1 MTTSFT
7 TARHWQQSYDARVPT
22 DINPDAWPSV
32 VAMAQEAMQRYA
44 SHTAFRCFGHSLSYA
59 DVDRQSR
66 AFAAYLQHL
75 DVQRGDRVAVMLP
88 NIPAFPVAMFGV
100 LRAGA
105 AQVNV
110 NPTYTPQELL
120 HQLNDAGVQT
130 IVIIASALPTLKAIL
145 VSTTIRKVIVV
156 HPGDTLDESVVTSK
170 IDIQTSQDF
179 PSTLFVDALREGSA
193 MQVIPVD
200 LTGDDLLFL
209 QYTGGT
215 TGPSKGAALS
225 HRNLIANIMQ
235 ARAFLP
241 DMFDTVGD
249 NAVVTALPLFHVFAL
264 TINLLICFSA
274 GAENWLVPD
283 ARNSDDLVDTLI
295 KARPTLLTGV
305 NTLYGALV
313 RHPRIGEVDFSR
325 LRLAIGGG
333 AAVLPATSTQWKKI
347 TGQEILE
354 GYGLSETSAILC
366 LNVMGRSHFSAAVG
380 LPLSSTDIV
389 LLKDDDQPAA
399 LGEAGEICAKGPQIM
414 SGYWQ
419 KPTANAN
426 AFTVDG
432 YFRTGDIG
440 LFAAD
445 GLLKIVDRKKDLI
458 IVSGFNVY
466 PNEVEVV
473 VASCTGV
480 SECAVIGMPD
490 DRSGE
495 SVCLYVV
502 KAANVTLDE
511 AMLIQHCRAHLAAY
525 KVPRQVRFLEALPK
539 SVVGKILRRDL
550 RVLASAGSS
559 TETTLVS

>member
-1 MTTSFT
+1 MTTPFT
-7 TARHWQQSYDARVPT
+7 PPRHWQQSYDARVPA
-22 DINPDAWPSV
+22 DINPDACPTV
-32 VAMAQEAMQRYA
+32 VAMAVAAMQRYA
-44 SHTAFRCFGHSLSYA
+44 SHTAFRCFNRSLSYA
-59 DVDRQSR
+59 DVDQQSC

-75 DVQRGDRVAVMLP
+75 GVQRGDRIAVMLP
-88 NIPAFPVAMFGV
+88 NIPAFPVAMFGI

-130 IVIIASALPTLKAIL
+130 IVIIASALPTLESIL
-145 VSTTIRKVIVV
+145 VSTTIRKIIVV
-156 HPGDTLDESVVTSK
+156 HPGDTLDGPVVTGE
-170 IDIQTSQDF
+170 IDIQSSPGF
-179 PSTLFVDALREGSA
+179 PLTRFADALREGST
-193 MQVIPVD
+193 MQLTPVE

-225 HRNLIANIMQ
+225 HRNLVANIMQ

-241 DMFDTVGD
+241 DMFDTDGANV
-249 NAVVTALPLFHVFAL
+249 VVTALPLFHVFAL
-264 TINLLICFSA
+264 MVNLLTCFSV
-274 GAENWLVPD
+274 GAENWLIPD

-295 KARPTLLTGV
+295 RARPTLLTGV

-333 AAVLPATSTQWKKI
+333 AAVLPATSTQWKNI

-366 LNVMGRSHFSAAVG
+366 LNAMGRSNFSAAVG
-380 LPLSSTDIV
+380 LPLPSTDIV
-389 LLKDDDQPAA
+389 LLKDDDQPAT

-419 KPTANAN
+419 KPSANAK
-426 AFTVDG
+426 AFTADG

-440 LFAAD
+440 IFAAD

-473 VASCTGV
+473 VASCAGV

-490 DRSGE
+490 ERSGE

-502 KAANVTLDE
+502 RAANATLDE

-525 KVPRQVRFLEALPK
+525 KVPRQVRFLTALPK
-539 SVVGKILRRDL
+539 STVGKILRRDL
-550 RVLASAGSS
+550 RVLATAGSS
-559 TETTLVS
+559 TETTLIS

>member
-1 MTTSFT
+1 MTQSFT
-7 TARHWQQSYDARVPT
+7 TARHWQQSYDARVPAN
-22 DINPDAWPSV
+22 INPDAWPSV
-32 VAMAQEAMQRYA
+32 VAMAQDAMQRYT
-44 SHTAFRCFGHSLSYA
+44 SQTAFRCFKHSLSYA
-59 DVDRQSR
+59 DVDQQSC
-66 AFAAYLQHL
+66 AFAAYLQHNG
-75 DVQRGDRVAVMLP
+75 VQRGDRVAVMLP
-88 NIPAFPVAMFGV
+88 NIPAFPVAMFGI

-120 HQLNDAGVQT
+120 HQINDAGVHT
-130 IVIIASALPTLKAIL
+130 IVIIASALPTLEAIL
-145 VSTTIRKVIVV
+145 VGTTIRKVIVV
-156 HPGDTLDESVVTSK
+156 NLCDTLPGPVADGAM
-170 IDIQTSQDF
+170 DIQSSIPLTRFS
-179 PSTLFVDALREGSA
+179 DALREGSTLHLT
-193 MQVIPVD
+193 PVD

-241 DMFDTVGD
+241 DMFDTDGD
-249 NAVVTALPLFHVFAL
+249 NVVVTALPLFHVFAL
-264 TINLLICFSA
+264 TINLLIGFSA
-274 GAENWLVPD
+274 GAENWLVLD
-283 ARNSDDLVDTLI
+283 ARNTDDLVDTLI

-333 AAVLPATSTQWKKI
+333 AAVLPATSTQWKTI

-366 LNVMGRSHFSAAVG
+366 LNVMGRSQFSAAVG
-380 LPLSSTDIV
+380 LPLPSTDIV
-389 LLKDDDQPAA
+389 LLKDDDQPAQ

-426 AFTVDG
+426 AFTTDG

-440 LFAAD
+440 IFTAD

-473 VASCTGV
+473 VASCAGV

-490 DRSGE
+490 ERSGE

-502 KAANVTLDE
+502 RANDAALDE
-511 AMLIQHCRAHLAAY
+511 ARLIEHCRAHLAAY
-525 KVPRQVRFLEALPK
+525 KVPRQVRFLAALPK
-539 SVVGKILRRDL
+539 STVGKILRRDL
-550 RVLASAGSS
+550 RVLAIADSS
-559 TETTLVS
+559 TEATAVS

>member
-1 MTTSFT
+1 MTTPFT
-7 TARHWQQSYDARVPT
+7 PPRHWQQSYDARVPA
-22 DINPDAWPSV
+22 DINPDACPTV
-32 VAMAQEAMQRYA
+32 VAMAEQAMQRYA
-44 SHTAFRCFGHSLSYA
+44 SHTAFHCFKRSLSYG
-59 DVDRQSR
+59 DVDQQSR
-66 AFAAYLQHL
+66 AMAAYLQHL
-75 DVQRGDRVAVMLP
+75 GVQRGDRIAVMLP
-88 NIPAFPVAMFGV
+88 NIPAFPVAMFGI

-130 IVIIASALPTLKAIL
+130 IVIIASALPALESIL

-156 HPGDTLDESVVTSK
+156 HPGDTLDGPVGNGEFDLPSSPA
-170 IDIQTSQDF
+170 F
-179 PSTLFVDALREGSA
+179 PITRFTDALHEGG
-193 MQVIPVD
+193 QLGLTPVE

-225 HRNLIANIMQ
+225 HRNLIANILQ

-241 DMFDTVGD
+241 DMFDTEGANV
-249 NAVVTALPLFHVFAL
+249 VVTALPLFHVFAL
-264 TINLLICFSA
+264 TINLLIGFSA

-295 KARPTLLTGV
+295 NARPTLLTGV

-333 AAVLPATSTQWKKI
+333 AAVLPATSTQWKTI

-366 LNVMGRSHFSAAVG
+366 LNVMGRSQFSAAVG
-380 LPLSSTDIV
+380 LPLPSTDIV
-389 LLKDDDQPAA
+389 LLKDDDQPAT

-419 KPTANAN
+419 KPTANAK
-426 AFTVDG
+426 AFTADG

-440 LFAAD
+440 IFAAD

-473 VASCTGV
+473 VASCPGV

-490 DRSGE
+490 ERSGE

-502 KAANVTLDE
+502 KAANATLDE
-511 AMLIQHCRAHLAAY
+511 ATLVQHCRAHLAAY
-525 KVPRQVRFLEALPK
+525 KVPRQVRFLTALPK
-539 SVVGKILRRDL
+539 STVGKILRKDL
-550 RVLASAGSS
+550 RVLATAGSS
-559 TETTLVS
+559 PESILVG

>member
-7 TARHWQQSYDARVPT
+7 TARHWQQSYDARVPA
-22 DINPDAWPSV
+22 DINPDACPSV
-32 VAMAQEAMQRYA
+32 VAMAQDAMQRYA
-44 SHTAFRCFGHSLSYA
+44 SHTAFRCFKHSLSYA
-59 DVDRQSR
+59 DVDRQSC
-66 AFAAYLQHL
+66 AFAAYLQHNG
-75 DVQRGDRVAVMLP
+75 VQRGDRVAVMLP
-88 NIPAFPVAMFGV
+88 NIPAFPVAMFGI

-130 IVIIASALPTLKAIL
+130 IVIIASALPTLEAIL
-145 VSTTIRKVIVV
+145 VGTTIRKVIVV
-156 HPGDTLDESVVTSK
+156 NLCDTLAGPVSAGAM
-170 IDIQTSQDF
+170 DIQSSMPVTRF
-179 PSTLFVDALREGSA
+179 IDALREGSTLHLT
-193 MQVIPVD
+193 PVD

-241 DMFDTVGD
+241 DMFDTDGD
-249 NAVVTALPLFHVFAL
+249 NVVVTALPLFHVFAL
-264 TINLLICFSA
+264 TINLLIGFSA

-333 AAVLPATSTQWKKI
+333 AAVLPATSAQWKTI

-366 LNVMGRSHFSAAVG
+366 LNVMGRSQFSAAVG
-380 LPLSSTDIV
+380 LPLPSTDIV

-419 KPTANAN
+419 KPTANTN
-426 AFTVDG
+426 AFTADG

-440 LFAAD
+440 IFAAN

-490 DRSGE
+490 ERSGE

-502 KAANVTLDE
+502 KAASATLDE

-525 KVPRQVRFLEALPK
+525 KVPRQVRFLTALPK
-539 SVVGKILRRDL
+539 STVGKILRRDL
-550 RVLASAGSS
+550 RVLATADSS
-559 TETTLVS
+559 TETAVVS

>member
-1 MTTSFT
+1 MTQTFT
-7 TARHWQQSYDARVPT
+7 AARHWQQSYDARVPA
-22 DINPDAWPSV
+22 DIDPDAWPSV
-32 VAMAQEAMQRYA
+32 VTMAQDAMQRYA
-44 SHTAFRCFGHSLSYA
+44 HHTAFRCFKHSLSYA
-59 DVDRQSR
+59 DVDRQSC
-66 AFAAYLQHL
+66 AFAAYLQHNG
-75 DVQRGDRVAVMLP
+75 VQRGDRIAVMLP
-88 NIPAFPVAMFGV
+88 NIPAFPVAMFGI

-110 NPTYTPQELL
+110 NPTYTSQELL

-130 IVIIASALPTLKAIL
+130 IVIIASALPTLEAIL
-145 VSTTIRKVIVV
+145 IGTTIRKVIVV
-156 HPGDTLDESVVTSK
+156 NLCDTLAGAVAGGAM
-170 IDIQTSQDF
+170 DIQSSMQLTRF
-179 PSTLFVDALREGSA
+179 IDALREGCTLHLT
-193 MQVIPVD
+193 PVN

-241 DMFDTVGD
+241 DMFDTDGD
-249 NAVVTALPLFHVFAL
+249 NVVVTALPLFHVFAL
-264 TINLLICFSA
+264 TINLLICFSV
-274 GAENWLVPD
+274 GVENWLIPD

-295 KARPTLLTGV
+295 GARPTLLTGV
-305 NTLYGALV
+305 NTLYAALV
-313 RHPRIGEVDFSR
+313 RHPRISEVDFSR

-333 AAVLPATSTQWKKI
+333 AAVLPATSAQWKHI

-366 LNVMGRSHFSAAVG
+366 LNVMGRSKFSAAVG
-380 LPLSSTDIV
+380 LPLPSTDIV

-426 AFTVDG
+426 AFTTEG

-440 LFAAD
+440 IFTAD

-480 SECAVIGMPD
+480 SECAVIGRPD
-490 DRSGE
+490 ERSGE

-502 KAANVTLDE
+502 KVANTTLDE
-511 AMLIQHCRAHLAAY
+511 TMLIQYCRAHLAAY
-525 KVPRQVRFLEALPK
+525 KVPREVLFLEALPK
-539 SVVGKILRRDL
+539 STVGKILRRDL
-550 RVLASAGSS
+550 RALAISGAS
-559 TETTLVS
+559 TETSSDS

>member
-1 MTTSFT
+1 MTESFI
-7 TARHWQQSYDARVPT
+7 TARHWQQSYDARVPA
-22 DINPDAWPSV
+22 DINPDTCPSV

-44 SHTAFRCFGHSLSYA
+44 SRTAFRCFNHSLSYA
-59 DVDRQSR
+59 DVDKQSC

-75 DVQRGDRVAVMLP
+75 GVQRGDRIAVMLP
-88 NIPAFPVAMFGV
+88 NIPAFPVAMFGI

-130 IVIIASALPTLKAIL
+130 IVIIASALPALEAIL
-145 VSTTIRKVIVV
+145 VGTTIRKIIVV
-156 HPGDTLDESVVTSK
+156 HPGDTLDGPLATSE
-170 IDIQTSQDF
+170 IDIQSSHDF
-179 PSTLFVDALREGSA
+179 PLTRFVDALREGGTLQA
-193 MQVIPVD
+193 TPVD

-225 HRNLIANIMQ
+225 HRNLVANILQ

-241 DMFDTVGD
+241 DMFDTDGD
-249 NAVVTALPLFHVFAL
+249 NVVVTALPLFHVFAL
-264 TINLLICFSA
+264 MVNLLTSFSA

-313 RHPRIGEVDFSR
+313 RHPRIGEVDFLR

-333 AAVLPATSTQWKKI
+333 AAVLPATSAQWKNI

-366 LNVMGRSHFSAAVG
+366 LNVMGRRNFSAAVG
-380 LPLSSTDIV
+380 LPLPSTDIV
-389 LLKDDDQPAA
+389 LLKDDDQPAT

-426 AFTVDG
+426 AFTADG

-440 LFAAD
+440 IFAAD

-490 DRSGE
+490 ERSGE

-502 KAANVTLDE
+502 KAANAMLDE
-511 AMLIQHCRAHLAAY
+511 AMMIEHCRAHLVAY
-525 KVPRQVRFLEALPK
+525 KVPRQVRFLAALPK
-539 SVVGKILRRDL
+539 STVGKILRRDL
-550 RVLASAGSS
+550 RALATSGSS
-559 TETTLVS
+559 TETTMVS

>member
-1 MTTSFT
+1 M
-7 TARHWQQSYDARVPT
+7 
-22 DINPDAWPSV
+22 
-32 VAMAQEAMQRYA
+32 
-44 SHTAFRCFGHSLSYA
+44 
-59 DVDRQSR
+59 
-66 AFAAYLQHL
+66 
-75 DVQRGDRVAVMLP
+75 
-88 NIPAFPVAMFGV
+88 
-100 LRAGA
+100 
-105 AQVNV
+105 
-110 NPTYTPQELL
+110 
-120 HQLNDAGVQT
+120 
-130 IVIIASALPTLKAIL
+130 
-145 VSTTIRKVIVV
+145 V
-156 HPGDTLDESVVTSK
+156 HPGDTLDGLVATSET
-170 IDIQTSQDF
+170 DIKSSPGF
-179 PSTLFVDALREGSA
+179 PLTRFVDALREGGT
-193 MQVIPVD
+193 MQFKPVE

-225 HRNLIANIMQ
+225 HRNLVANIMQ

-241 DMFDTVGD
+241 DMFDTDGD
-249 NAVVTALPLFHVFAL
+249 NVVVTALPLFHVFAL

-274 GAENWLVPD
+274 GAENWLIPD

-295 KARPTLLTGV
+295 RARPTLLTGV

-333 AAVLPATSTQWKKI
+333 AAVLPATSTQWKNI

-366 LNVMGRSHFSAAVG
+366 LNVMGQSNFSAAVG
-380 LPLSSTDIV
+380 LPLPSTDIV
-389 LLKDDDQPAA
+389 LLKDDDQPAT

-419 KPTANAN
+419 KPSANAK
-426 AFTVDG
+426 AFTADG

-440 LFAAD
+440 IFAAD

-473 VASCTGV
+473 VANCTGV

-490 DRSGE
+490 ERSGE
-495 SVCLYVV
+495 SVYLYVV
-502 KAANVTLDE
+502 KAANAALDE
-511 AMLIQHCRAHLAAY
+511 AMLIEHCRAHLAAY
-525 KVPRQVRFLEALPK
+525 KVPRQVRFLTALPK
-539 SVVGKILRRDL
+539 STVGKILRRDL
-550 RVLASAGSS
+550 RVLATAGCS

>member
-1 MTTSFT
+1 MTQTST
-7 TARHWQQSYDARVPT
+7 TARHWQQSYDARVPA
-22 DINPDAWPSV
+22 DINPDACPSV
-32 VAMAQEAMQRYA
+32 VAMALDAMQRYA
-44 SHTAFRCFGHSLSYA
+44 SHTAFRCFKHSLSYA
-59 DVDRQSR
+59 DVDQQSC
-66 AFAAYLQHL
+66 AFAAYLQHNG
-75 DVQRGDRVAVMLP
+75 VQRGDRVAVMLP
-88 NIPAFPVAMFGV
+88 NIPAFPVAMFGI

-130 IVIIASALPTLKAIL
+130 IVIIASALPTLEAIL
-145 VSTTIRKVIVV
+145 VGTTIRKVIVV
-156 HPGDTLDESVVTSK
+156 NLCDTLAGPVADGAM
-170 IDIQTSQDF
+170 DIQSSMPLTRF
-179 PSTLFVDALREGSA
+179 IDALREGRTLRLT
-193 MQVIPVD
+193 PVD

-241 DMFDTVGD
+241 DMFDTDGD
-249 NAVVTALPLFHVFAL
+249 NVVVTALPLFHVFAL

-274 GAENWLVPD
+274 GAENWLIPD

-313 RHPRIGEVDFSR
+313 RHPRISEVDFSR

-333 AAVLPATSTQWKKI
+333 AAVLPATSAQWKHI

-366 LNVMGRSHFSAAVG
+366 LNVMGRSQFSAAVG
-380 LPLSSTDIV
+380 LPLPSTDIV

-419 KPTANAN
+419 KPIANAN
-426 AFTVDG
+426 SFTADG

-440 LFAAD
+440 IFAAD

-480 SECAVIGMPD
+480 SECAVIGLPD
-490 DRSGE
+490 ERSGE

-502 KAANVTLDE
+502 KAANAALDE
-511 AMLIQHCRAHLAAY
+511 AMLIEHCRAHLVAY
-525 KVPRQVRFLEALPK
+525 KIPRQVRFLVALPK
-539 SVVGKILRRDL
+539 STVGKILRREL
-550 RVLASAGSS
+550 RALAVSGAS
-559 TETTLVS
+559 TETSLVS

>member
-1 MTTSFT
+1 MTTPFT
-7 TARHWQQSYDARVPT
+7 PPRHWQQSYDARVPT
-22 DINPDAWPSV
+22 DINPDACPTV
-32 VAMAQEAMQRYA
+32 VAMAEAAMQRYA
-44 SHTAFRCFGHSLSYA
+44 SHTAFRCFNRSLSYA
-59 DVDRQSR
+59 DVDKQSC

-75 DVQRGDRVAVMLP
+75 GVQRGDRIAVMLP
-88 NIPAFPVAMFGV
+88 NIPAFPVAMFGI

-110 NPTYTPQELL
+110 NPMYTPLELL

-130 IVIIASALPTLKAIL
+130 IVIIASALPTLESIL

-156 HPGDTLDESVVTSK
+156 HPGDTLDGLVATCET
-170 IDIQTSQDF
+170 DIKSSPGF
-179 PSTLFVDALREGSA
+179 PLTRFVDALREGGT
-193 MQVIPVD
+193 MQLTPVE

-225 HRNLIANIMQ
+225 HRNLVANIMQ

-241 DMFDTVGD
+241 DMFDTNGD
-249 NAVVTALPLFHVFAL
+249 NVVVTALPLFHVFAL

-274 GAENWLVPD
+274 GAENWLIPD

-295 KARPTLLTGV
+295 GARPTLLTGV

-333 AAVLPATSTQWKKI
+333 AAVLPATSTQWKNI

-366 LNVMGRSHFSAAVG
+366 LNVMGQSNFSAAVG
-380 LPLSSTDIV
+380 LPLPSTDIV
-389 LLKDDDQPAA
+389 LLKDDDQPAT

-419 KPTANAN
+419 KPSANAK
-426 AFTVDG
+426 AFTADG

-440 LFAAD
+440 IFAAD

-473 VASCTGV
+473 VANCTGV

-490 DRSGE
+490 ERSGE
-495 SVCLYVV
+495 SVYLYVV
-502 KAANVTLDE
+502 KAANAALDE
-511 AMLIQHCRAHLAAY
+511 AMLIEHCRAHLAAY
-525 KVPRQVRFLEALPK
+525 KVPRQVRFLTALPK
-539 SVVGKILRRDL
+539 STVGKILRRDL
-550 RVLASAGSS
+550 RVLATAGCS

>member
-1 MTTSFT
+1 MTTPFT
-7 TARHWQQSYDARVPT
+7 PPRHWQQSYDARVPT
-22 DINPDAWPSV
+22 DINPDACPTV
-32 VAMAQEAMQRYA
+32 VAMAEAAMQRYA
-44 SHTAFRCFGHSLSYA
+44 SHTAFRCFNRSLSYA
-59 DVDRQSR
+59 DVDKQSC

-75 DVQRGDRVAVMLP
+75 GVQRGDRIAVMLP
-88 NIPAFPVAMFGV
+88 NIPAFPVAMFGI

-110 NPTYTPQELL
+110 NPMYTPQELL

-130 IVIIASALPTLKAIL
+130 IVIIASALPTLESIL

-156 HPGDTLDESVVTSK
+156 HPCDTLDGLVATSETGIK
-170 IDIQTSQDF
+170 SSPGF
-179 PSTLFVDALREGSA
+179 PLTRFVDALREGGT
-193 MQVIPVD
+193 MQLTPVE

-225 HRNLIANIMQ
+225 HRNLVANIMQ

-241 DMFDTVGD
+241 DMFDTNGD
-249 NAVVTALPLFHVFAL
+249 NVVVTALPLFHVFAL

-274 GAENWLVPD
+274 GAENWLIPD

-295 KARPTLLTGV
+295 RARPTLLTGV

-333 AAVLPATSTQWKKI
+333 AAVLPATSTQWKNI

-366 LNVMGRSHFSAAVG
+366 LNVMGQSNFSAAVG
-380 LPLSSTDIV
+380 LPLPSTDIV
-389 LLKDDDQPAA
+389 LLKDDDQPAT

-419 KPTANAN
+419 KPSANAK
-426 AFTVDG
+426 AFTADG

-440 LFAAD
+440 IFAAD

-473 VASCTGV
+473 VANCTGV

-490 DRSGE
+490 ERSGE
-495 SVCLYVV
+495 SVYLYVV
-502 KAANVTLDE
+502 KAANAALDE
-511 AMLIQHCRAHLAAY
+511 AMLIEHCRAHLAAY
-525 KVPRQVRFLEALPK
+525 KVPRQVRFLTALPK
-539 SVVGKILRRDL
+539 STVGKILRRDL
-550 RVLASAGSS
+550 RVLATAGCS

>member
-1 MTTSFT
+1 MTPSFST
-7 TARHWQQSYDARVPT
+7 DRHWQQSYDARVPA
-22 DINPDAWPSV
+22 DINPDAFPSV

-44 SHTAFRCFGHSLSYA
+44 SHTAFRCFKHSLSYA
-59 DVDRQSR
+59 DVDQQSC
-66 AFAAYLQHL
+66 AFAAYLQHHG
-75 DVQRGDRVAVMLP
+75 VQLGDRVAVMLP
-88 NIPAFPVAMFGV
+88 NIQAFPVAMFGI
-100 LRAGA
+100 LRTGA

-130 IVIIASALPTLKAIL
+130 IVIIASALPTLETIL
-145 VSTTIRKVIVV
+145 VGTAIRKVIVV
-156 HPGDTLDESVVTSK
+156 NLCDTLAGPVAAGE
-170 IDIQTSQDF
+170 IDIQTSM
-179 PSTLFVDALREGSA
+179 PLIRFVDALREGSTL
-193 MQVIPVD
+193 QLTPVD

-241 DMFDTVGD
+241 DMFDTDGD
-249 NAVVTALPLFHVFAL
+249 NVVVTALPLFHVFAL

-274 GAENWLVPD
+274 GAENWLIPD

-295 KARPTLLTGV
+295 AARPTLLTGV

-313 RHPRIGEVDFSR
+313 RHPRIGDVDFSR

-333 AAVLPATSTQWKKI
+333 AAVLPATSAQWKNI

-366 LNVMGRSHFSAAVG
+366 LNVMGRAQFSAAVG
-380 LPLSSTDIV
+380 LPLPSTDIV
-389 LLKDDDQPAA
+389 LLKEDDQPAA
-399 LGEAGEICAKGPQIM
+399 FGEIGEICAKGPQIM

-419 KPTANAN
+419 KPTANAS
-426 AFTVDG
+426 AFTRDG

-440 LFAAD
+440 YFAAD
-445 GLLKIVDRKKDLI
+445 GLLKIVDRKKDMI

-466 PNEVEVV
+466 PNEVEAV
-473 VASCTGV
+473 VANCTGV
-480 SECAVIGMPD
+480 SECAVIGLPD
-490 DRSGE
+490 ERSGE

-502 KAANVTLDE
+502 KAANAALDE
-511 AMLIQHCRAHLAAY
+511 AMLIEHCRAHLVAY
-525 KVPRQVRFLEALPK
+525 KIPRQVQFLAALPK
-539 SVVGKILRRDL
+539 STVGKILRRDL
-550 RVLASAGSS
+550 RALAISGGS

>member
-1 MTTSFT
+1 MTTPFT
-7 TARHWQQSYDARVPT
+7 PPRHWQQSYDARVPT
-22 DINPDAWPSV
+22 DINPDACPTV
-32 VAMAQEAMQRYA
+32 VAMAEAAMQRYA
-44 SHTAFRCFGHSLSYA
+44 SHTAFRCFNRSLSYA
-59 DVDRQSR
+59 DVDKQSC

-75 DVQRGDRVAVMLP
+75 GVQRGDRIAVMLP
-88 NIPAFPVAMFGV
+88 NIPAFPVAMFGI

-110 NPTYTPQELL
+110 NPMYTPQELL

-130 IVIIASALPTLKAIL
+130 IVIIASALPTLESIL

-156 HPGDTLDESVVTSK
+156 HPGDTLDGLVATCET
-170 IDIQTSQDF
+170 DIKSSPGF
-179 PSTLFVDALREGSA
+179 PLTRFVDALREGYT
-193 MQVIPVD
+193 MQLTPVE

-225 HRNLIANIMQ
+225 HRNLVANIMQ

-241 DMFDTVGD
+241 DMFDTDGD
-249 NAVVTALPLFHVFAL
+249 NVVVTALPLFHVFAL

-274 GAENWLVPD
+274 GVENWLIPD

-295 KARPTLLTGV
+295 GARPTLLTGV

-333 AAVLPATSTQWKKI
+333 AAVLPATSTQWKNI

-366 LNVMGRSHFSAAVG
+366 LNVMGQSNFSAAVG
-380 LPLSSTDIV
+380 LPLPSTDIV
-389 LLKDDDQPAA
+389 LLKDDDQPAT

-419 KPTANAN
+419 KPSANAK
-426 AFTVDG
+426 AFTADG

-440 LFAAD
+440 IFAAD

-473 VASCTGV
+473 VANCTGV

-490 DRSGE
+490 ERSGE
-495 SVCLYVV
+495 SVYLYVV
-502 KAANVTLDE
+502 KAANAALDE
-511 AMLIQHCRAHLAAY
+511 AMLIEHCRAHLAAY
-525 KVPRQVRFLEALPK
+525 KVPRQVRFLTALPK
-539 SVVGKILRRDL
+539 STVGKILRRDL
-550 RVLASAGSS
+550 RVLATAGCS

>member
-1 MTTSFT
+1 MTTPFT
-7 TARHWQQSYDARVPT
+7 PPRHWQQSYDARVPA
-22 DINPDAWPSV
+22 DINPDACPTV
-32 VAMAQEAMQRYA
+32 VAMAEQAMQRYA
-44 SHTAFRCFGHSLSYA
+44 SHTAFHCFKRSLSYG
-59 DVDRQSR
+59 DVDQQSR
-66 AFAAYLQHL
+66 AMAAYLQHL
-75 DVQRGDRVAVMLP
+75 GVQRGDRIAVMLP
-88 NIPAFPVAMFGV
+88 NIPAFPVAMFGI

-130 IVIIASALPTLKAIL
+130 IVIIASALPALESIL

-156 HPGDTLDESVVTSK
+156 HPGDTLDGPVGNGEFDLPSSPA
-170 IDIQTSQDF
+170 F
-179 PSTLFVDALREGSA
+179 PITRFTDALHEGGQLA
-193 MQVIPVD
+193 LTPVE

-225 HRNLIANIMQ
+225 HRNLIANILQ

-241 DMFDTVGD
+241 DMFDTEGANV
-249 NAVVTALPLFHVFAL
+249 VVTALPLFHVFAL
-264 TINLLICFSA
+264 TINLLIGFSA

-295 KARPTLLTGV
+295 NARPTLLTGV

-333 AAVLPATSTQWKKI
+333 AAVLPATSTQWKTI

-366 LNVMGRSHFSAAVG
+366 LNVMGRSQFSAAVG
-380 LPLSSTDIV
+380 LPLPSTDIV
-389 LLKDDDQPAA
+389 LLKDDDQPAT

-419 KPTANAN
+419 KPTANAK
-426 AFTVDG
+426 AFTADG

-440 LFAAD
+440 IFAAD

-473 VASCTGV
+473 VASCPGV

-490 DRSGE
+490 ERSGE
-495 SVCLYVV
+495 YVCLYVV
-502 KAANVTLDE
+502 
-511 AMLIQHCRAHLAAY
+511 
-525 KVPRQVRFLEALPK
+525 
-539 SVVGKILRRDL
+539 
-550 RVLASAGSS
+550 
-559 TETTLVS
+559 

>member
-1 MTTSFT
+1 MTQSFT
-7 TARHWQQSYDARVPT
+7 TARHWQQSYDARVPAN
-22 DINPDAWPSV
+22 INPDAWPSV
-32 VAMAQEAMQRYA
+32 VAMAQDAMQRYA
-44 SHTAFRCFGHSLSYA
+44 SQTAFRCFKHSLSYA
-59 DVDRQSR
+59 DVDQQSC
-66 AFAAYLQHL
+66 AFAAYLQHNG
-75 DVQRGDRVAVMLP
+75 VQRGDRVAVMLP
-88 NIPAFPVAMFGV
+88 NIPAFPVAMFGI

-120 HQLNDAGVQT
+120 HQINDAGVHT
-130 IVIIASALPTLKAIL
+130 IVIIASALPTLEAIL
-145 VSTTIRKVIVV
+145 VGTTIRKVIVV
-156 HPGDTLDESVVTSK
+156 NLCDTLPGPVADGAM
-170 IDIQTSQDF
+170 DIQSSIPLTRFS
-179 PSTLFVDALREGSA
+179 DALREGSTLHLT
-193 MQVIPVD
+193 PVD

-241 DMFDTVGD
+241 DMFDTDGD
-249 NAVVTALPLFHVFAL
+249 NVVVTALPLFHVFAL
-264 TINLLICFSA
+264 TINLLIGFSA
-274 GAENWLVPD
+274 GAENWLVLD
-283 ARNSDDLVDTLI
+283 ARNTDDLVDTLI

-333 AAVLPATSTQWKKI
+333 AAVLPATSTQWKTI

-366 LNVMGRSHFSAAVG
+366 LNVMGRSQFSAAVG
-380 LPLSSTDIV
+380 LPLPSTDIV
-389 LLKDDDQPAA
+389 LLKDDDQPAQ

-426 AFTVDG
+426 AFTTDG

-440 LFAAD
+440 IFTAD

-473 VASCTGV
+473 VASCAGV

-490 DRSGE
+490 ERSGE

-502 KAANVTLDE
+502 RANDAALDE
-511 AMLIQHCRAHLAAY
+511 ARLIEHCRAHLAAY
-525 KVPRQVRFLEALPK
+525 KVPRQVRFLAALPK
-539 SVVGKILRRDL
+539 STVGKILRRDL
-550 RVLASAGSS
+550 RVLAIADSS
-559 TETTLVS
+559 TEATAVS

>member
-1 MTTSFT
+1 MTQSFT
-7 TARHWQQSYDARVPT
+7 TARHWQQSYDARVPAN
-22 DINPDAWPSV
+22 INPDAWPSV
-32 VAMAQEAMQRYA
+32 VAMAQDAMQRYA
-44 SHTAFRCFGHSLSYA
+44 SQTAFRCFKHSLSYA
-59 DVDRQSR
+59 DVDQQSC
-66 AFAAYLQHL
+66 AFAAYLQHNG
-75 DVQRGDRVAVMLP
+75 VQRGDRVAVMLP
-88 NIPAFPVAMFGV
+88 NIPAFPVAMFGI

-120 HQLNDAGVQT
+120 HQINDAGVHT
-130 IVIIASALPTLKAIL
+130 IVIIASALPTLEAIL
-145 VSTTIRKVIVV
+145 VGTTIRKVIVV
-156 HPGDTLDESVVTSK
+156 NLCDTLPGPVADGAM
-170 IDIQTSQDF
+170 DIQSSIPLTRFS
-179 PSTLFVDALREGSA
+179 DALREGSTLHLT
-193 MQVIPVD
+193 PVD

-241 DMFDTVGD
+241 DMFDTDGD
-249 NAVVTALPLFHVFAL
+249 NVVVTALPLFHVFAL
-264 TINLLICFSA
+264 TINLLIGFSA
-274 GAENWLVPD
+274 GAENWLVLD
-283 ARNSDDLVDTLI
+283 ARNTDDLVDTLI

-333 AAVLPATSTQWKKI
+333 AAVLPATSTQWKTI

-366 LNVMGRSHFSAAVG
+366 LNVMGRSQFSAAVG
-380 LPLSSTDIV
+380 LPLPSTDIV
-389 LLKDDDQPAA
+389 LLKDDDQPAQS
-399 LGEAGEICAKGPQIM
+399 GEAGEICAKGPQIM

-426 AFTVDG
+426 AFTTDG

-440 LFAAD
+440 IFAAD

-473 VASCTGV
+473 VASCAGV

-490 DRSGE
+490 ERSGE

-502 KAANVTLDE
+502 RANDAALDE
-511 AMLIQHCRAHLAAY
+511 ARLIEHCRAHLAAY
-525 KVPRQVRFLEALPK
+525 KVPRQVRFLAALPK
-539 SVVGKILRRDL
+539 STVGKILRRDL
-550 RVLASAGSS
+550 RVLAIADSS
-559 TETTLVS
+559 TEATAVS